1 MLCEKCKV
9 REANIK
15 YTEII
20 NGVKTEHNLCS
31 HCAKEMDFGQYTALL
46 DGEFPLGKL
55 LSGLLGL
62 EEDEEETDE
71 RSRVVCPTCG
81 TSFDDFVQNS
91 RFGCPDCYGV
101 FDLFIND
108 KIKQLQGSES
118 HRGKQPKYQRA
129 QETISEDNEE
139 IIDDDNISIFSLL
152 PAYALSEI
160 KSAFIIGFYIYLPFV
175 VVDLVI
181 SSVLLTLGMMMMSPV
196 TISTPIKLI
205 LFVAMDGWTMLSKGL
220 ILQYFDLSINP

>member
-71 RSRVVCPTCG
+71 RFRVVCPTCG

-101 FDLFIND
+101 FDLFISD

-118 HRGKQPKYQRA
+118 HRGKIPKIMAGKDKEAVRDRKEEVPQDVLKEAENKTDEVSTDRPDWWKEAADLEKQLKDALKKEDYEMAAACRDKIRA
-129 QETISEDNEE
+129 LKAGKD
-139 IIDDDNISIFSLL
+139 
-152 PAYALSEI
+152 
-160 KSAFIIGFYIYLPFV
+160 GHIYE
-175 VVDLVI
+175 
-181 SSVLLTLGMMMMSPV
+181 
-196 TISTPIKLI
+196 
-205 LFVAMDGWTMLSKGL
+205 
-220 ILQYFDLSINP
+220 